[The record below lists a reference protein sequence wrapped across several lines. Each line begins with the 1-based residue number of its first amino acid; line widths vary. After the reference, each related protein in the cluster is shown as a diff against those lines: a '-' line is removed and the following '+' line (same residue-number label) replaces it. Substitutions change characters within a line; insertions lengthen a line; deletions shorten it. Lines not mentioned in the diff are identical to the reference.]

1 MPPKAGYDILE
12 RMEMHGR
19 GAGTSGPSGSAEGLR
34 DRTERIKM
42 NRVCEKCGRIPD
54 RADMRFCPYC
64 GSALPLPASP
74 EEGKKVG
81 AELPEEAKKLL
92 RKAEEAKSIPEK
104 EKILLKAREAFPDCF
119 PVEWELLFIGE
130 KKKKGQKP
138 GTFDYS
144 VIKSYL
150 LRVFQKPGLFTRER
164 AEQDKKELFE
174 GGQLTRCL
182 AMSGEPEARMDMYL
196 YRLCREYIE
205 VFLEEDRTLTGGLL
219 GFRIEKNHEKLISGE
234 AAQIIRNIRADRELA
249 AERREMLEESFL
261 KAYTDHFAGK
271 TENLDEK
278 LAEV

>member
-1 MPPKAGYDILE
+1 MNGWKCTAGA
-12 RMEMHGR
+12 R
-19 GAGTSGPSGSAEGLR
+19 GLQVLPVRLR
-34 DRTERIKM
+34 GFGTERREIKM

-74 EEGKKVG
+74 EEGKKDG
-81 AELPEEAKKLL
+81 AEIPEEAKKLL

-150 LRVFQKPGLFTRER
+150 LRVFQKPWLFTRER
-164 AEQDKKELFE
+164 AAQDKKELFE

-205 VFLEEDRTLTGGLL
+205 VFLEEDRKLTGGLL
-219 GFRIEKNHEKLISGE
+219 GFKTEKNNEKLISGE
-234 AAQIIRNIRADRELA
+234 AARMIRGIRADA
-249 AERREMLEESFL
+249 ALTKEQKGSLEKSFL
-261 KAYTDHFAGK
+261 RAYTDRFGGR
-271 TENLDEK
+271 TEYLDAKLEEGEK
-278 LAEV
+278 SDEE